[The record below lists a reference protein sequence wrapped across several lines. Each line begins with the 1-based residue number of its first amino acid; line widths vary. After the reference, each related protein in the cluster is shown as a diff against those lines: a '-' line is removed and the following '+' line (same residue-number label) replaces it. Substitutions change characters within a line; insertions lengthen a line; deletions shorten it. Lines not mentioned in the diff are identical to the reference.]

1 MASNNYTGLRN
12 GAREYKPTNV
22 VDLIK
27 KAKDAEKKEK
37 KKTLVVAAAAVSA
50 LAISGLII
58 SL

>member
-12 GAREYKPTNV
+12 GTRVYKPTNV

-37 KKTLVVAAAAVSA
+37 KKTLIVAAAAVSA